1 MGSTLLN
8 QGEKLN
14 KKQLAE
20 EFNVHTR
27 TISRDLD
34 ERLSFLPFFISDNTY
49 SLPTSYLGKF
59 NVEDINRFAKFASVK
74 DLFGKI
80 DQVFFQ
86 KYLTDSITIKSYQ
99 AESIAHKQQE
109 FDVINDS
116 IQKKQKLNFLYQRVN
131 QKDDK
136 SIGFEVEP
144 YKLVNNLGIWYLVA
158 IHDYKIKVFSITRI
172 SLPKILNQSFTP
184 NSTIIETIENGDGI
198 YFEGVIDEVILKVS
212 AKVAVYCSE
221 SEGANYWLS
230 VLTDLHNRGLQDILI
245 ACVDGLKGFPE
256 AIQSIFPNTEVQLCV
271 IHQIRNSIRYVAS
284 KDQKA
289 FMRDLKPVYKA
300 INKDSAEL
308 ALDELDRLW
317 GSKYPAVIASWR
329 DKWHLLS
336 AYFKYPEAVRKPIYT
351 TNAAPAVHRQF
362 RKLTKTKGA
371 FPNETSLLKLLYVG
385 MLNASEKWTM
395 PINNWRQTMMQLS
408 IHFPGRLDAVM
419 SL

>member
-1 MGSTLLN
+1 MNKEHDTTAIRLASILFKLN

-74 DLFGKI
+74 DLFGKT

-158 IHDYKIKVFSITRI
+158 IHDDKIKVFSITRI

-212 AKVAVYCSE
+212 AKVAVYFTRR
-221 SEGANYWLS
+221 A
-230 VLTDLHNRGLQDILI
+230 VLPNQEIVKEMTDGTLI
-245 ACVDGLKGFPE
+245 VMCKKVHE
-256 AIQSIFPNTEVQLCV
+256 QSILPLVRYWIPHVEIVAPDAMKVKLMQQLHEYMEQPTIDHV
-271 IHQIRNSIRYVAS
+271 
-284 KDQKA
+284 
-289 FMRDLKPVYKA
+289 
-300 INKDSAEL
+300 
-308 ALDELDRLW
+308 
-317 GSKYPAVIASWR
+317 GSNDNGI
-329 DKWHLLS
+329 
-336 AYFKYPEAVRKPIYT
+336 I
-351 TNAAPAVHRQF
+351 
-362 RKLTKTKGA
+362 
-371 FPNETSLLKLLYVG
+371 
-385 MLNASEKWTM
+385 
-395 PINNWRQTMMQLS
+395 
-408 IHFPGRLDAVM
+408 
-419 SL
+419 